1 MEYQQFLNWL
11 RKKKILELYI
21 NEYNKFQQKLES
33 DEKFSYREYWMEHVY
48 RKTNE
53 NVFNEYGN
61 ETILESFKWIE
72 TGNYEFWSRLNRE
85 FQKLWNT
92 NSF

>member
-48 RKTNE
+48 RKTIE
-53 NVFNEYGN
+53 NVFNEYG
-61 ETILESFKWIE
+61 ILLSATSIIICKR
-72 TGNYEFWSRLNRE
+72 G
-85 FQKLWNT
+85 
-92 NSF
+92 

>member
-48 RKTNE
+48 RKTIE

-72 TGNYEFWSRLNRE
+72 TGDYEFWSRLNRE